1 MAAPI
6 RILALVLALGLSLWL
21 TACETPVKTQKLPD
35 LTFAH
40 LTPIKLNVSKINVVL
55 HYQSPV
61 RAPNVEHLFPTLPAA
76 AIKQWARDRL
86 LAVGDSGEAQLVI
99 VNASAVEKQL
109 LLKKG
114 FSSTFTRQQTQRYDA
129 SVEVRLRISSSLGQ
143 GSTLAHATRFATVRE
158 DTTVNKRERAWF
170 DLTEALVHD
179 FDAVMEEN
187 IRQHLGRWL
196 R

>member
-6 RILALVLALGLSLWL
+6 RTLALVLALGLSMWL
-21 TACETPVKTQKLPD
+21 TACETPVKSQKLPD
-35 LTFAH
+35 LTFTH
-40 LTPIKLNVSKINVVL
+40 LAPIKLNVSKINVVL
-55 HYQSPV
+55 YYQSPLK
-61 RAPNVEHLFPTLPAA
+61 APNVEHLFPTLPAT

-86 LAVGDSGEAQLVI
+86 RAVGDSGEVQLVI

-109 LLKKG
+109 LQKKD
-114 FSSTFTRQQTQRYDA
+114 FSSTFTRQQTKRYDA
-129 SVEVRLRISSSLGQ
+129 TVEVRLRITSLLGQ
-143 GSTLAHATRFATVRE
+143 GTTLVHATRFATVRE
-158 DTTVNKRERAWF
+158 DATINKRERAWF
-170 DLTEALVHD
+170 DLTEALVRD